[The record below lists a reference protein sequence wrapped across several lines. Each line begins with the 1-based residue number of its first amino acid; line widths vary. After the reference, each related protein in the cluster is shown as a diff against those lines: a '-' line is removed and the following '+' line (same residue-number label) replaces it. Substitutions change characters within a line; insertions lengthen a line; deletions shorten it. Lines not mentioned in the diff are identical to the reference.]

1 MNYDNTYEQ
10 EIDLKDL
17 CFYFLYRWRLIMLV
31 AVILAVLVGGFKVA
45 REMVS
50 RQDAEFVQE
59 SREEYEEQVVLYER
73 NLASYERNIA
83 SFSKTVKD
91 QQNYVENS
99 VLMRIDPYAKPRAN
113 ADVQIRLAESEWAY
127 IPDSMTQDPTDSI
140 VRSYGANLVQ
150 GTDWAPIEKMTGVDA
165 IYLKELVSAGW
176 DFGSNQVTL
185 EVCYLDE
192 ETAVKIRD
200 EILDQM
206 IARKGQI
213 AKVAGEHTVTIMNK
227 SSGVITDLGLADK
240 QKQNSDR
247 IDNYQKLL
255 TDKEKALKDLEEP
268 EVPTTLSKREVAKV
282 GIKYAVLGGVMGG
295 FLIVFFYG
303 VIYLMG
309 PRLRSGEAIRSQ
321 YGYRLLGEFSLPE
334 RKGFLCAIDRWLE
347 RLEGTAERFSE
358 ETVLR
363 RAAVNIRNYAGDT
376 QEILVT
382 GTVDLETLGGLCDR
396 MMQETE
402 GIRLV
407 PCQNLNESTDTLKK
421 LAECSGVV
429 LVEKRGVSLNRE
441 IMKEKEMLDSLNRNV
456 IGCLVI

>member
-1 MNYDNTYEQ
+1 M
-10 EIDLKDL
+10 
-17 CFYFLYRWRLIMLV
+17 
-31 AVILAVLVGGFKVA
+31 
-45 REMVS
+45 
-50 RQDAEFVQE
+50 
-59 SREEYEEQVVLYER
+59 
-73 NLASYERNIA
+73 
-83 SFSKTVKD
+83 
-91 QQNYVENS
+91 ENS
-99 VLMRIDPYAKPRAN
+99 FLMRIDPYAKPRAN

-441 IMKEKEMLDSLNRNV
+441 IMKEKEMLDSLKRNV

>member
-83 SFSKTVKD
+83 NFSKTVED

-282 GIKYAVLGGVMGG
+282 GIKYAV
-295 FLIVFFYG
+295 
-303 VIYLMG
+303 
-309 PRLRSGEAIRSQ
+309 
-321 YGYRLLGEFSLPE
+321 
-334 RKGFLCAIDRWLE
+334 
-347 RLEGTAERFSE
+347 
-358 ETVLR
+358 
-363 RAAVNIRNYAGDT
+363 
-376 QEILVT
+376 
-382 GTVDLETLGGLCDR
+382 
-396 MMQETE
+396 
-402 GIRLV
+402 
-407 PCQNLNESTDTLKK
+407 
-421 LAECSGVV
+421 
-429 LVEKRGVSLNRE
+429 
-441 IMKEKEMLDSLNRNV
+441 
-456 IGCLVI
+456 